1 MILKPRPKTLPSHT
15 IDVLEARLARQLSDA
30 LGEDFRT
37 VHIVEEIYG
46 RTSIYVH
53 CEISIEHYVAG
64 AQRINLS
71 IAKHTVDYFTQH
83 PVLECLV
90 TRVDVWDDKVAV
102 SDNWFQR
109 NDIIAWAQG
118 EIDDASLL
126 ERGKS
131 YW

>member
-1 MILKPRPKTLPSHT
+1 MILKPRPKTLLSHK
-15 IDVLEARLARQLSDA
+15 IDVLEASLARQLLHA
-30 LGEDFRT
+30 LGKDFRT
-37 VHIVEEIYG
+37 VHIVEEMYG

-53 CEISIEHYVAG
+53 CEISIEHYVAD

-71 IAKHTVDYFTQH
+71 IAKHTTDYFKQH

-90 TRVDVWDDKVAV
+90 TRVDIWDDKVAV
-102 SDNWFQR
+102 SDEWFQR

-118 EIDDASLL
+118 EIDDESLL
-126 ERGKS
+126 ERGTS